1 MLGSFGQTRPGGGL
15 PARSVKRQDEDRIQ
29 GSSSMRRLEGKI
41 ALVTGAG
48 AGMGE
53 EICYRFVREGGQVV
67 AMDANAADAER
78 VAAAARK
85 LAGGKAMAQADGGDV
100 RDLEQ
105 CRNAVELTRRSFGIP
120 HILCNIAG
128 VVEMG
133 TLVEASE
140 AAWQRSMDVNVR
152 GMWNLCRLVVPLMAE
167 QKRGSIVNMAS
178 VAGPFAVKERGV
190 YSVSKAAVIGLTKS
204 LAMDHIGQGVRV
216 NAICPGTVETPSW
229 HDRVN
234 QSPDPGQAL
243 KDFIA
248 RQPMGRVGRA
258 DEIAALAAY
267 LASDESAYMTGQ
279 ALYIDGGMTM

>member
-1 MLGSFGQTRPGGGL
+1 
-15 PARSVKRQDEDRIQ
+15 
-29 GSSSMRRLEGKI
+29 MRRLEGKV
-41 ALVTGAG
+41 ALVSGAG

-67 AMDANAADAER
+67 ALDVNAAHAER
-78 VAAAARK
+78 TAATARK
-85 LAGGKAMAQADGGDV
+85 LADGKPVAHAIGGDV
-100 RDLEQ
+100 RNADD
-105 CRNAVELTRRSFGIP
+105 CRKAVAFAREKLGVP

-133 TLVEASE
+133 TLLQASD
-140 AAWQRSMDVNVR
+140 ASWDRSMDINVR
-152 GMWNLCRLVVPLMAE
+152 GIWNLCRLVVPLMVE
-167 QKRGSIVNMAS
+167 QKRGSVINMAS

-204 LAMDHIGQGVRV
+204 LAMDHVSQGVRV

-234 QSPDPGQAL
+234 QAANPDQAL
-243 KDFIA
+243 KEFIA

-258 DEIAALAAY
+258 DEVAALAAY
-267 LASDESAYMTGQ
+267 LASDESEYMTGQ
-279 ALYIDGGMTM
+279 ALFIDGGMTM

>member
-1 MLGSFGQTRPGGGL
+1 MHKGAG
-15 PARSVKRQDEDRIQ
+15 
-29 GSSSMRRLEGKI
+29 MRRLEGKV

-53 EICYRFVREGGQVV
+53 EVCYRFVHEGAHVV
-67 AMDANAADAER
+67 AMDVNAANAEW

-85 LAGGKAMAQADGGDV
+85 LADGKAVAQGIGGDV
-100 RDLEQ
+100 RNVED
-105 CRNAVELTRRSFGIP
+105 CRKAVELTRSAFGVP

-133 TLVEASE
+133 TLVEASD
-140 AAWQRSMDVNVR
+140 AAWERSMDVNVR
-152 GMWNLCRLVVPLMAE
+152 GMWNLCRLVVPLMAAE
-167 QKRGSIVNMAS
+167 KRGSVINMAS

-204 LAMDHIGQGVRV
+204 LAMDHIGQGIRV

-234 QSPDPGQAL
+234 RAENPEQAL
-243 KDFIA
+243 RDFIA

-258 DEIAALAAY
+258 DEIASLAAF

-279 ALYIDGGMTM
+279 ALYMDGGMTM